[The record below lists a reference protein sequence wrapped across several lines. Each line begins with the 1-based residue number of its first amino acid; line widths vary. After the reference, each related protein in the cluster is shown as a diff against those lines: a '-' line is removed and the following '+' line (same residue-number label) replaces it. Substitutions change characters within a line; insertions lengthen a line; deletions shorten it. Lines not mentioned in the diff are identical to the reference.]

1 MFASFNSESRSVFV
15 IKFFPHQDHRF
26 VSKPH
31 SDMSDMLPLEISQT
45 SVTLKTIET
54 NFQRRPRCREDPG
67 CTGTG
72 TGGKPVSELK
82 APSYSARQCGRG
94 AAVTVSKCRQTNI
107 VEAHALK
114 IFFKSHG
121 SPASQHC
128 LMVFEF
134 CFSKWFLNLY
144 RLQCPIPRKNL
155 VKITISS
162 TIIAG

>member
-1 MFASFNSESRSVFV
+1 MFASFNSEFRSVFV
-15 IKFFPHQDHRF
+15 IFPHQDFTITDLFPNHN
-26 VSKPH
+26 PIH
-31 SDMSDMLPLEISQT
+31 MTDMLLLEISQT
-45 SVTLKTIET
+45 SGTLKTIET

-128 LMVFEF
+128 IMVFEF
-134 CFSKWFLNLY
+134 CFSK
-144 RLQCPIPRKNL
+144 
-155 VKITISS
+155 
-162 TIIAG
+162 